1 MKKVLLCLLLVL
13 LFIPL
18 LGMRAGPGEGIT
30 RCLLI
35 GCDRFVSMPGT
46 EPASANNVETMGA
59 LLSDF
64 LPKGSVIRRTVNG
77 PGTVEGF
84 ERLMTEVFRETDEA
98 DTSILYLSTHGL
110 LKEVN
115 EQQRMALLLSDG
127 TEEEYLKPG
136 MLRSMLER
144 IPGKKLLILD
154 ACHSGAVIGCGGAG
168 INWFDDESCR
178 VLVSSGAL
186 EDSWFWSTGTDE
198 YTGTGYF
205 TSSMDSALRASDPEQ
220 IDPDGS
226 GNVSLKELTAR
237 LREIHGASTVYCWPE
252 ESDESLFRLPADRKA
267 GNRLQGVSFG
277 ECSTDGK
284 TVTLPIHFR
293 ITEQVRVMYQLI
305 PSVNGTWDFE
315 HTVRE
320 PDRAKTGLIRGLMSP
335 GEWNREIKLKVKS
348 MGPDKRMLMQI
359 VSLRGDGQTPVT
371 EAGRVIDLNDV

>member
-127 TEEEYLKPG
+127 EQEERLAAVTVE
-136 MLRSMLER
+136 ER
-144 IPGKKLLILD
+144 AKL
-154 ACHSGAVIGCGGAG
+154 AG
-168 INWFDDESCR
+168 IQPQRAPVILGGVVAVGEILAATGFD
-178 VLVSSGAL
+178 VLTVS
-186 EDSWFWSTGTDE
+186 
-198 YTGTGYF
+198 
-205 TSSMDSALRASDPEQ
+205 
-220 IDPDGS
+220 
-226 GNVSLKELTAR
+226 
-237 LREIHGASTVYCWPE
+237 
-252 ESDESLFRLPADRKA
+252 ESDLLFGMALTVAAAACDLP
-267 GNRLQGVSFG
+267 
-277 ECSTDGK
+277 
-284 TVTLPIHFR
+284 
-293 ITEQVRVMYQLI
+293 
-305 PSVNGTWDFE
+305 
-315 HTVRE
+315 
-320 PDRAKTGLIRGLMSP
+320 
-335 GEWNREIKLKVKS
+335 
-348 MGPDKRMLMQI
+348 
-359 VSLRGDGQTPVT
+359 TPVGWQP
-371 EAGRVIDLNDV
+371 ELS

>member
-1 MKKVLLCLLLVL
+1 
-13 LFIPL
+13 
-18 LGMRAGPGEGIT
+18 MRAGPGEGIT

-127 TEEEYLKPG
+127 TEEEDLKPG

-178 VLVSSGAL
+178 GA
-186 EDSWFWSTGTDE
+186 F
-198 YTGTGYF
+198 
-205 TSSMDSALRASDPEQ
+205 
-220 IDPDGS
+220 
-226 GNVSLKELTAR
+226 
-237 LREIHGASTVYCWPE
+237 
-252 ESDESLFRLPADRKA
+252 
-267 GNRLQGVSFG
+267 
-277 ECSTDGK
+277 
-284 TVTLPIHFR
+284 
-293 ITEQVRVMYQLI
+293 
-305 PSVNGTWDFE
+305 
-315 HTVRE
+315 
-320 PDRAKTGLIRGLMSP
+320 
-335 GEWNREIKLKVKS
+335 
-348 MGPDKRMLMQI
+348 
-359 VSLRGDGQTPVT
+359 
-371 EAGRVIDLNDV
+371 